1 MPSTNLYMPLLNV
14 FVSKAPRRELREALN
29 AFLSL
34 PARPSAIRRFKLL
47 DVQRRHDNARFGYN
61 HLMGEV

>member
-1 MPSTNLYMPLLNV
+1 MPSTNLYMSLL
-14 FVSKAPRRELREALN
+14 VSEALN

-34 PARPSAIRRFKLL
+34 PARASAIRRFKLL
-47 DVQRRHDNARFGYN
+47 DVQRRHDNARFGYH

>member
-1 MPSTNLYMPLLNV
+1 MSLL
-14 FVSKAPRRELREALN
+14 VSEALN

-34 PARPSAIRRFKLL
+34 PARASAIRRFKLL
-47 DVQRRHDNARFGYN
+47 DVQRRHDNARFGYH